1 MLGPS
6 TNNINMQAIGTF
18 EGCIVC
24 IVAILSSQIQKKRYF
39 FWHKTTTPNSKYQIL
54 HFN

>member
-18 EGCIVC
+18 EGCIV
-24 IVAILSSQIQKKRYF
+24 AILSSQIQKKRYF
-39 FWHKTTTPNSKYQIL
+39 FLT
-54 HFN
+54 